1 MATRTSFGDGLT
13 WRKAS
18 YSDSNGDC
26 VFVAV
31 DAARV
36 GIRDSKQGAAGP
48 VLWVGRGAGTP
59 LTRHLNG

>member
-1 MATRTSFGDGLT
+1 LAIRTNFGDERV

-18 YSDSNGDC
+18 YSDTNGDC

-36 GIRDSKQGAAGP
+36 GVRDSKEGAAGP
-48 VLWVGRGAGTP
+48 ALWVGRSDWAL